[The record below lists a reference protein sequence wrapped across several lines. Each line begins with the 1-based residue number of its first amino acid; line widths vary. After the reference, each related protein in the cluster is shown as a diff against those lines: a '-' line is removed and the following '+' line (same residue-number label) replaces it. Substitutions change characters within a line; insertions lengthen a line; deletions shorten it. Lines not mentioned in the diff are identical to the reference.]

1 MVTLRKTHTVP
12 DTLRI
17 KVGFTPFQPPS
28 GGFFVRQTVR
38 EHLASIHRVN
48 TDHPKLTGWFPAL
61 LLVLMNGCGESQPVS
76 TASPSGDKEACE
88 KCVSPSSRSALLL
101 ARFNGSPASQNFV
114 AHVEPLTEAQ
124 IQAALTEEIIGPDLA
139 LEEVQVFNE
148 TRVPEMPRVRT
159 AEAWKIKADSIRRD
173 VLNKVVF
180 RGGAKQWR
188 DTKLNV
194 EWGDTI
200 EGLPGYRI
208 RKLKFEAVPGWWIPA
223 LLYEPLELQGKVPVV
238 LNVNGHARTGKAT
251 DYKQLR
257 CINQAKRGMLA
268 LNVEWIGMGQFANRM
283 GHYQMAQLDLCGT
296 AGIAPFYLN
305 MSKGLDVLLAHP
317 NADPNRV
324 AVAGLSGGGW
334 QTIFISSLDT
344 RVTLANP
351 VAGYSSFKTRARHG
365 KDLGDSEQTPS
376 DLAVYADYTHLTAML
391 ADRAA
396 LLTNNAYDA
405 CCFTAGHALPPLIDA
420 AAPIFSLLDRRD
432 FLRTHI
438 NHKPGTHNFGLDN
451 RQQLYRFMGDVF
463 YPQDAGFDAKEIPS
477 EAEVKSYDDLLV
489 PLPED
494 NHSFNSI
501 ALGLMKHLPQ
511 PQTGSPEEQRKRLL
525 EIIHAQDYAVA
536 AKKVGGEGGVEH
548 FQFALGRD
556 WTVPGTVFTPPEV
569 KATTLLIAD
578 AGRAKQADVV
588 AGLMKDG
595 YRVVAL
601 DPFFFGESKIKSRD
615 FLHVIL
621 MHAVGERALGVQA
634 GQLAAIAGWAAESY
648 DGPVGLQSIGPR
660 LSVAARLAAVQ
671 TEAIGSVTLHE
682 PMKSLKEVIIE
693 NKGANHL
700 PEMMCFG
707 LLEAFDL
714 KQIEALKL
722 KP

>member
-1 MVTLRKTHTVP
+1 MKLIFALLGVCLALGYGGIGCGKAANATSDVEPVL
-12 DTLRI
+12 
-17 KVGFTPFQPPS
+17 KVGEEECEMCRTPGSRASFL
-28 GGFFVRQTVR
+28 RAA
-38 EHLASIHRVN
+38 LAEEKRV
-48 TDHPKLTGWFPAL
+48 
-61 LLVLMNGCGESQPVS
+61 
-76 TASPSGDKEACE
+76 AS
-88 KCVSPSSRSALLL
+88 
-101 ARFNGSPASQNFV
+101 
-114 AHVEPLTEAQ
+114 VEPLTAEEVT
-124 IQAALTEEIIGPDLA
+124 AALAEEIIGPDLA

-148 TRVPEMPRVRT
+148 TRVPDMPRVRT
-159 AEAWKIKADSIRRD
+159 AEEWQTTVAAIRKQ
-173 VLNKVVF
+173 VLDRVVF
-180 RGGAKQWR
+180 RGGAVEWR
-188 DTKLNV
+188 DTPLRV
-194 EWGDTI
+194 EWGKTI
-200 EGLPGYRI
+200 EDLPGYRI
-208 RKLKFEAVPGWWIPA
+208 KKLKFEAVPGWWIPA
-223 LLYEPLELQGKVPVV
+223 LLYEPLELKGKVPVV

-257 CINQAKRGMLA
+257 CINQAKRGMIA

-283 GHYQMAQLDLCGT
+283 GHYQMAQLDLCGV

-317 NADPNRV
+317 NADPDRV

-334 QTIFISSLDT
+334 QTIFISSLDE
-344 RVTLANP
+344 RVKLANP

-365 KDLGDSEQTPS
+365 KDLGDSEQTPN

-396 LLTNNAYDA
+396 LLTNNAYDR

-432 FLRTHI
+432 YLRTHI
-438 NHKPGTHNFGLDN
+438 NHKPGSHNFGVDN

-463 YPQDAGFDAKEIPS
+463 YPGDTSFDALEIPS
-477 EAEVKSYDDLLV
+477 EAEVKSYDDLVV

-494 NHSFNSI
+494 NHTFNSI
-501 ALGLMKHLPQ
+501 ALGLMKDLPK
-511 PQTGSPEEQRKRLL
+511 PQTGSPAEQRKRLL
-525 EIIHAQDYAVA
+525 EIIHAKDYTVN
-536 AKKVGGEGGVEH
+536 AKEVGGEGGVVH

-556 WTVPGTVFTPPEV
+556 WTVPATVFTPPEAKV
-569 KATTLLIAD
+569 TTLLIAD
-578 AGRAKQADVV
+578 EGRAKQTAAVTQ
-588 AGLMKDG
+588 LMEDG
-595 YRVVAL
+595 NRVVAL

-634 GQLAAIAGWAAESY
+634 GQIAAIADWAAEAY
-648 DGPVGLQSIGPR
+648 GEPVGLQSIGPR

-671 TEAIGSVTLHE
+671 TEAIQTVTLHDS
-682 PMKSLKEVIIE
+682 MKSLKEVLTE
-693 NKGANHL
+693 NRGANHL

-714 KQIEALKL
+714 KQIESLKL
-722 KP
+722 NP

>member
-1 MVTLRKTHTVP
+1 MSDLIR
-12 DTLRI
+12 
-17 KVGFTPFQPPS
+17 
-28 GGFFVRQTVR
+28 
-38 EHLASIHRVN
+38 SIIA
-48 TDHPKLTGWFPAL
+48 GI
-61 LLVLMNGCGESQPVS
+61 LLVALGCTDSEYPVS
-76 TASPSGDKEACE
+76 VQANSDSEQTEECE
-88 KCVSPSSRSALLL
+88 MCRTPSSRATFLK
-101 ARFNGSPASQNFV
+101 
-114 AHVEPLTEAQ
+114 
-124 IQAALTEEIIGPDLA
+124 AALAGKKRVANVQPITAEQVSAALGEEIIGPDLA
-139 LEEVQVFNE
+139 LEEVQIFNE
-148 TRVPEMPRVRT
+148 TRVPDMPRVRT
-159 AEAWKIKADSIRRD
+159 AEEWQATAAAIRKQ
-173 VLNKVVF
+173 VLDQVVF
-180 RGGAKQWR
+180 RGGAAEWR
-188 DTKLNV
+188 DTPLRV
-194 EWGDTI
+194 EWGKTI
-200 EGLPGYRI
+200 EDLPGYRI
-208 RKLKFEAVPGWWIPA
+208 KKLKFEAVPGWWIPA
-223 LLYEPLELQGKVPVV
+223 LLYEPLELKGKLPVV

-257 CINQAKRGMLA
+257 CINQAKRGMIA

-283 GHYQMAQLDLCGT
+283 GHYQMAQLDLCGV

-317 NADPNRV
+317 NADPDRV

-334 QTIFISSLDT
+334 QTIFISSLDE
-344 RVTLANP
+344 RVKLANP

-365 KDLGDSEQTPS
+365 KDLGDSEQTPN

-396 LLTNNAYDA
+396 LLTNNAYDR

-432 FLRTHI
+432 YLRTHI
-438 NHKPGTHNFGLDN
+438 NHKPGSHNFGVDN

-463 YPQDAGFDAKEIPS
+463 YPGDTSFDALEIPS
-477 EAEVKSYDDLLV
+477 EAEVKSYDDLVV

-501 ALGLMKHLPQ
+501 ALGLMKDLPK
-511 PQTGSPEEQRKRLL
+511 PQTGSPAEQRKRLL
-525 EIIHAQDYAVA
+525 EIIHAKDYTVN
-536 AKKVGGEGGVEH
+536 AKEVGGEGGVVH

-556 WTVPGTVFTPPEV
+556 WTVPATVFTPPEA

-578 AGRAKQADVV
+578 EGRAKQTAAVTQ
-588 AGLMKDG
+588 LMEDG
-595 YRVVAL
+595 NRVVAL

-634 GQLAAIAGWAAESY
+634 GQIAAIADWAAEAY
-648 DGPVGLQSIGPR
+648 GEPVGLQSIGPR

-671 TEAIGSVTLHE
+671 TEAIQTVTLHD
-682 PMKSLKEVIIE
+682 PMKSLKEVLTE
-693 NKGANHL
+693 NRGANHL

-714 KQIEALKL
+714 KQIESLKL
-722 KP
+722 NP

>member
-1 MVTLRKTHTVP
+1 MKLIFALYGLCLV
-12 DTLRI
+12 I
-17 KVGFTPFQPPS
+17 GFS
-28 GGFFVRQTVR
+28 G
-38 EHLASIHRVN
+38 I
-48 TDHPKLTGWFPAL
+48 
-61 LLVLMNGCGESQPVS
+61 GCGEAANATADSEPVLKAGEEECEMCRTPGS
-76 TASPSGDKEACE
+76 RASFLKAALAEE
-88 KCVSPSSRSALLL
+88 KR
-101 ARFNGSPASQNFV
+101 V
-114 AHVEPLTEAQ
+114 ANVEPLTAEQ
-124 IQAALTEEIIGPDLA
+124 VTAALAEEIIGVDLA

-148 TRVPEMPRVRT
+148 TRVPDMPRVST
-159 AEAWKIKADSIRRD
+159 AKEWQTQATAIRNQ
-173 VLNKVVF
+173 VLDHVVF
-180 RGGAKQWR
+180 RGGAADWR
-188 DTKLNV
+188 DTQLQV
-194 EWGDTI
+194 QWGETI

-208 RKLKFEAVPGWWIPA
+208 KKLKFEALPGWWIPA
-223 LLYEPLELQGKVPVV
+223 LLYEPLEMQGKVPVV

-257 CINQAKRGMLA
+257 CINQAKRGMIA

-283 GHYQMAQLDLCGT
+283 GHYQMAQLDLCGV

-317 NADPNRV
+317 NADQDRV

-334 QTIFISSLDT
+334 QTIFISSLDE
-344 RVTLANP
+344 RVKLANP

-365 KDLGDSEQTPS
+365 KDLGDSEQTPN

-396 LLTNNAYDA
+396 LLTNNAYDR

-432 FLRTHI
+432 HLRTHI
-438 NHKPGTHNFGLDN
+438 NHKPGSHNFGVDN

-463 YPQDAGFDAKEIPS
+463 YPGDTSFDAKEIPS

-501 ALGLMKHLPQ
+501 ALGLMKGLPK
-511 PQTGSPEEQRKRLL
+511 PQSGSEAEQRKRLL
-525 EIIHAQDYAVA
+525 KIVHAKENTAT
-536 AKKVGGEGGVEH
+536 AKKVGGEGGVAH

-556 WTVPGTVFTPPEV
+556 WTVPATVFTPPEV
-569 KATTLLIAD
+569 KGTTLLIAD
-578 AGRAKQADVV
+578 EGRAKQTTAVTQ
-588 AGLMKDG
+588 LMEDG

-621 MHAVGERALGVQA
+621 MHAVGERALGVQS
-634 GQLAAIAGWAAESY
+634 GQLAAIADWAAEAY
-648 DGPVGLQSIGPR
+648 GGPVGLQSIGPR
-660 LSVAARLAAVQ
+660 LSVSARLAAVQ
-671 TEAIGSVTLHE
+671 TEAIQSVTLHD
-682 PMKSLKEVIIE
+682 PMTSLKEVITE
-693 NKGANHL
+693 NRGANHL

-722 KP
+722 NP

>member
-1 MVTLRKTHTVP
+1 MKLIFALLGVCLALGYGGIGCGKAANATSDVEPVL
-12 DTLRI
+12 
-17 KVGFTPFQPPS
+17 KVGEEECEMCRTPGSRASFLKAA
-28 GGFFVRQTVR
+28 
-38 EHLASIHRVN
+38 LAKEKRV
-48 TDHPKLTGWFPAL
+48 
-61 LLVLMNGCGESQPVS
+61 
-76 TASPSGDKEACE
+76 AS
-88 KCVSPSSRSALLL
+88 
-101 ARFNGSPASQNFV
+101 
-114 AHVEPLTEAQ
+114 VEPLTAEEVT
-124 IQAALTEEIIGPDLA
+124 AALAEEIIGPDLA

-148 TRVPEMPRVRT
+148 TRVPDMPRVRT
-159 AEAWKIKADSIRRD
+159 AEEWQTTVAAIRKQ
-173 VLNKVVF
+173 VLDRVVF
-180 RGGAKQWR
+180 RGGAVEWR
-188 DTKLNV
+188 DTPLRV
-194 EWGDTI
+194 EWGKTI
-200 EGLPGYRI
+200 EDLPGYRI
-208 RKLKFEAVPGWWIPA
+208 KKLKFEAVPGWWIPA
-223 LLYEPLELQGKVPVV
+223 LLYEPLELKGKVPVV

-257 CINQAKRGMLA
+257 CINQAKRGMIA

-283 GHYQMAQLDLCGT
+283 GHYQMAQLDLCGV

-317 NADPNRV
+317 NADPDRV

-334 QTIFISSLDT
+334 QTIFISSLDE
-344 RVTLANP
+344 RVKLANP

-365 KDLGDSEQTPS
+365 KDLGDSEQTPN

-396 LLTNNAYDA
+396 LLTNNAYDR

-432 FLRTHI
+432 YLRTHI
-438 NHKPGTHNFGLDN
+438 NHKPGSHNFGVDN

-463 YPQDAGFDAKEIPS
+463 YPGDTSFDALEIPS
-477 EAEVKSYDDLLV
+477 EAEVKSYDDLVV

-501 ALGLMKHLPQ
+501 ALGLMKDLPK
-511 PQTGSPEEQRKRLL
+511 PQTGSPAEQRKRLL
-525 EIIHAQDYAVA
+525 EIIHAKDYTVN
-536 AKKVGGEGGVEH
+536 AKEVGGEGGVVH

-556 WTVPGTVFTPPEV
+556 WTVPATVFTPPEAKV
-569 KATTLLIAD
+569 TTLLIAD
-578 AGRAKQADVV
+578 EGRAKQTAAVTQ
-588 AGLMKDG
+588 LMEDG
-595 YRVVAL
+595 NRVVAL

-634 GQLAAIAGWAAESY
+634 GQIAAIADWAAEAY
-648 DGPVGLQSIGPR
+648 GEPVGLQSIGPR

-671 TEAIGSVTLHE
+671 TEAIQTVTLHD
-682 PMKSLKEVIIE
+682 PMKSLKEVLTE
-693 NKGANHL
+693 NRGANHL

-714 KQIEALKL
+714 KQIESLKL
-722 KP
+722 NP

>member
-1 MVTLRKTHTVP
+1 MCL
-12 DTLRI
+12 
-17 KVGFTPFQPPS
+17 TPGSRASFLKAA
-28 GGFFVRQTVR
+28 
-38 EHLASIHRVN
+38 LAEEKRVSN
-48 TDHPKLTGWFPAL
+48 
-61 LLVLMNGCGESQPVS
+61 
-76 TASPSGDKEACE
+76 
-88 KCVSPSSRSALLL
+88 
-101 ARFNGSPASQNFV
+101 
-114 AHVEPLTEAQ
+114 VEPLMAEQVT
-124 IQAALTEEIIGPDLA
+124 AALAEEIIGADLA

-148 TRVPEMPRVRT
+148 NRVPDMPRVSKVKEWQTQAT
-159 AEAWKIKADSIRRD
+159 AIRNQ
-173 VLNKVVF
+173 VLDHVVF
-180 RGGAKQWR
+180 RGGAADWRNTQLQVQWG
-188 DTKLNV
+188 
-194 EWGDTI
+194 ETI

-208 RKLKFEAVPGWWIPA
+208 KKLKFEALPGWWIPA
-223 LLYEPLELQGKVPVV
+223 LLYEPLEMQGKVPVV

-257 CINQAKRGMLA
+257 CINQAKRGMIA

-283 GHYQMAQLDLCGT
+283 GHYQMAQLDLCGV

-317 NADPNRV
+317 NADQDRV

-334 QTIFISSLDT
+334 QTIFISSLDE
-344 RVTLANP
+344 RVKLANP

-365 KDLGDSEQTPS
+365 KDLGDSEQTPN

-396 LLTNNAYDA
+396 LLTNNAYDR

-432 FLRTHI
+432 YLRTHI
-438 NHKPGTHNFGLDN
+438 NHKPGSHNFGVDN

-463 YPQDAGFDAKEIPS
+463 YSEDTSFDAKEIPS
-477 EAEVKSYDDLLV
+477 EAEVKSYDDLVV

-501 ALGLMKHLPQ
+501 ALGLMKDLPK
-511 PQTGSPEEQRKRLL
+511 PQSGSTAEQRKRLL
-525 EIIHAQDYAVA
+525 EIIHAKEYTAT
-536 AKKVGGEGGVEH
+536 AKKVGGKGGVAH

-578 AGRAKQADVV
+578 EGRAKQTAEVTQ
-588 AGLMKDG
+588 LMEDG

-621 MHAVGERALGVQA
+621 MHAVGERALGVQS
-634 GQLAAIAGWAAESY
+634 GQLAAIADWAAEAY
-648 DGPVGLQSIGPR
+648 GGPVGLQSIGPR
-660 LSVAARLAAVQ
+660 LSVSARLAAVQ
-671 TEAIGSVTLHE
+671 TEAIQSVTLHD
-682 PMKSLKEVIIE
+682 PMTSLKEVITE
-693 NKGANHL
+693 NRGANHL

-722 KP
+722 NP